1 MSEVSPGDSIPAS
14 AAVAPP
20 VPTIPLHRLRVYNPS
35 RMTDQEITL
44 LFVVREEIL
53 QRLLGDLSGEVPDSR
68 PQHHL
73 LVGQRGM
80 GKTTLLLRI
89 AGALRTAPLRDRF
102 IPLSFAEE
110 QYTIDR
116 LSQFWLNCLDSLADS
131 CDREGRDDQAQKID
145 RLVSGIATSLPSSPK
160 DDTVAARA
168 ALKTLLD
175 AAALTGRRPVL
186 LIDNL
191 QLIFERTAEQ
201 HRDLRAALTEPNAP
215 ILIAASPQLPPEISD
230 YSFPLYDHFK
240 IHQLRALSLV
250 DMRQLLL
257 QLADRTDKPAIR
269 RHVLDHPGRLQALHQ
284 VTGGNPRTTVL
295 LFHLYAEDCSPSIA
309 EDLEKL
315 LDDVTSLYKARFE
328 DLSDQQQV
336 IVSRLAEYWD
346 PADSRT
352 LTENT
357 RLEPGQISSQLDRL
371 VKAGV
376 VEEVPLF
383 GTKRTGYQLAE
394 RFFNI
399 WFLMRHASRRLKQP
413 VRFLT
418 KFLET
423 LYEPSERER
432 FARSW
437 SNSSGLNSSSLMF
450 SRALADSL
458 GESPVRGDL
467 VRNTELQALLQQHAD
482 ASRRVEQLFELD
494 KIHPVVLEFAD
505 LSRQLTANY
514 DPELAN
520 RILGSLDLFLSGRRA
535 LLAAVQ
541 APSAEQAAAV
551 LEFVSAE
558 EHRLTA
564 QFGHKAVAWLAD
576 RLLCGQLCQPDSI
589 DDWAQTLGAA
599 SDHATVQLTVD
610 SLPKNL
616 AERLNPKILQRAA
629 SILTTAIPRTP
640 RDWYNLA
647 SRLTAKLCQHNAAQ
661 AAIIQGLDA
670 YPRSPLLWNGLGN
683 LLQQH
688 DCDDAAAEQAYRRAI
703 ELDPEFARASL
714 ECETTLHGDPN
725 LIEETESDYI
735 NAKTPA
741 WVHAAPWYN
750 LGNLLQA
757 NSDRFSEAE
766 QAQRTAIRLDPRSP
780 LPWISLGNL
789 YQNKLGRYADAADAW
804 SNAGTFPQTRTEA
817 LLNLVVV
824 QRDFPGDFSAAR
836 RTFSAIEDEPSP
848 GFAATRSLHRALF
861 AAYELNLGTA
871 AGHLDAA
878 LDLVPDGLPPST
890 IDDWAGTAA
899 VLLELGHGEWLQQVL
914 IRRGHNHSLRPF
926 FEAIR
931 AHTLAARAALR
942 NIAAEVRPAAGWL
955 FDQIQQR
962 RERLQEARRQ
972 RTEETPEPQPSR
984 RRRKK

>member
-1 MSEVSPGDSIPAS
+1 
-14 AAVAPP
+14 
-20 VPTIPLHRLRVYNPS
+20 
-35 RMTDQEITL
+35 
-44 LFVVREEIL
+44 
-53 QRLLGDLSGEVPDSR
+53 
-68 PQHHL
+68 
-73 LVGQRGM
+73 
-80 GKTTLLLRI
+80 
-89 AGALRTAPLRDRF
+89 
-102 IPLSFAEE
+102 
-110 QYTIDR
+110 
-116 LSQFWLNCLDSLADS
+116 
-131 CDREGRDDQAQKID
+131 
-145 RLVSGIATSLPSSPK
+145 
-160 DDTVAARA
+160 
-168 ALKTLLD
+168 
-175 AAALTGRRPVL
+175 
-186 LIDNL
+186 
-191 QLIFERTAEQ
+191 
-201 HRDLRAALTEPNAP
+201 
-215 ILIAASPQLPPEISD
+215 
-230 YSFPLYDHFK
+230 DHFK

-357 RLEPGQISSQLDRL
+357 RLEPGQISRQLDRL

-520 RILGSLDLFLSGRRA
+520 RIPGSLDLFLSGRRA

-558 EHRLTA
+558 E
-564 QFGHKAVAWLAD
+564 
-576 RLLCGQLCQPDSI
+576 
-589 DDWAQTLGAA
+589 
-599 SDHATVQLTVD
+599 
-610 SLPKNL
+610 
-616 AERLNPKILQRAA
+616 
-629 SILTTAIPRTP
+629 
-640 RDWYNLA
+640 
-647 SRLTAKLCQHNAAQ
+647 
-661 AAIIQGLDA
+661 
-670 YPRSPLLWNGLGN
+670 
-683 LLQQH
+683 
-688 DCDDAAAEQAYRRAI
+688 
-703 ELDPEFARASL
+703 
-714 ECETTLHGDPN
+714 
-725 LIEETESDYI
+725 
-735 NAKTPA
+735 
-741 WVHAAPWYN
+741 
-750 LGNLLQA
+750 
-757 NSDRFSEAE
+757 
-766 QAQRTAIRLDPRSP
+766 
-780 LPWISLGNL
+780 
-789 YQNKLGRYADAADAW
+789 
-804 SNAGTFPQTRTEA
+804 
-817 LLNLVVV
+817 
-824 QRDFPGDFSAAR
+824 
-836 RTFSAIEDEPSP
+836 
-848 GFAATRSLHRALF
+848 
-861 AAYELNLGTA
+861 
-871 AGHLDAA
+871 
-878 LDLVPDGLPPST
+878 
-890 IDDWAGTAA
+890 
-899 VLLELGHGEWLQQVL
+899 
-914 IRRGHNHSLRPF
+914 
-926 FEAIR
+926 
-931 AHTLAARAALR
+931 
-942 NIAAEVRPAAGWL
+942 
-955 FDQIQQR
+955 
-962 RERLQEARRQ
+962 
-972 RTEETPEPQPSR
+972 
-984 RRRKK
+984 